1 MAIPGTTEGA
11 VTTVACACSRWAPA
25 VEGRGF
31 AAVGRELVAD
41 WGLEV
46 HVGRPS
52 EIIRGAWAT
61 TAYNEAE
68 EFVIESAAEAKHHPG
83 VFPVGFTEAPAE
95 GESGGATADDTTPR

>member
-1 MAIPGTTEGA
+1 LAIPGTTEGA

-25 VEGRGF
+25 VEGR
-31 AAVGRELVAD
+31 AVGRELVAD

-52 EIIRGAWAT
+52 EVARGAWAT
-61 TAYNEAE
+61 AACNEAG
-68 EFVIESAAEAKHHPG
+68 EFVVESAAEAKHLPG
-83 VFPVGFTEAPAE
+83 VFPAGFTEVPAE